1 MAQAD
6 FDALTKAQAAMF
18 VALGGAIGVR
28 TLLNA
33 STLLAGLSQLESVD
47 SRTREVLQRIIA
59 AADANVAAELNGPV

>member
-18 VALGGAIGVR
+18 VALGGAIGIH

-33 STLLAGLSQLESVD
+33 STLLAGLSQLDSVD
-47 SRTREVLQRIIA
+47 PRTREVLRRIVA
-59 AADANVAAELNGPV
+59 AADANVAAELSPPA